1 LSAASGKII
10 VGARVSKSGNA
21 MPQPGDLTGQ
31 SAPVG
36 VGAAGLQIEIKEAVK
51 P

>member
-1 LSAASGKII
+1 VI
-10 VGARVSKSGNA
+10 VGARISRSGNA

-31 SAPVG
+31 TATVN
-36 VGAAGLQIEIKEAVK
+36 VGASGLQIEIKEAVK